1 VIRYSNKYILGR
13 QVNKFLHGSQYI
25 AIIVLLVLELIAT
38 DSTAQSTQQ
47 EINNQV
53 WKPFIETYNNHDT
66 QGFLA
71 VHSKDVIRSP
81 RDSKSVWNWNEYF
94 QRIKQGDDEAKT
106 TGTKR
111 KLELRFTERIANN
124 DLAVDVGIYKATSI
138 ESDGKSRAFYGRFHV
153 ALRKENGTWKILVD
167 TDSSERGKV
176 GEKDFIS
183 ANAME

>member
-1 VIRYSNKYILGR
+1 
-13 QVNKFLHGSQYI
+13 
-25 AIIVLLVLELIAT
+25 VLLVLELIAA
-38 DSTAQSTQQ
+38 DSTAQATQL

>member
-1 VIRYSNKYILGR
+1 M
-13 QVNKFLHGSQYI
+13 
-25 AIIVLLVLELIAT
+25 LLVLELIAA
-38 DSTAQSTQQ
+38 DSTAQATQL
-47 EINNQV
+47 EINNHV

-94 QRIKQGDDEAKT
+94 QRIKQGDDQAKA

-138 ESDGKSRAFYGRFHV
+138 ESDGKSHAFYGRFHV

-167 TDSSERGKV
+167 TDSSEREKI